1 MKSSLSWPRRGL
13 YLLTPDEGNTARLL
27 ARTALALS
35 AGVALLQYRNK
46 AANAHLRKEQAL
58 ALQALCAEYDTP
70 LIINDDWR
78 LAVEIVADGAHLGES
93 DGAVHEARTALG
105 PRAILGVSCYN
116 DISLGEAAT
125 KAGADYLAFGAFFAS
140 ATKPHARQASLAI
153 LAAGQ
158 RWHLPLVA
166 IGGITPE
173 NAPLLVAAGAQMV
186 AVISAVFD
194 APDPAAAVRKF
205 NACFE

>member
-1 MKSSLSWPRRGL
+1 MKSSQSWPRRGL
-13 YLLTPDEGNTARLL
+13 YLLTPDEGDTARLL

-58 ALQALCAEYDTP
+58 ALQALCAEHDTP

-78 LAVEIVADGAHLGES
+78 LAVEIAADGAHLGES
-93 DGAVHEARTALG
+93 DGTVNDARTALG

-116 DISLGEAAT
+116 DIRRGEAAAA
-125 KAGADYLAFGAFFAS
+125 AGADYLAFGAFFAS
-140 ATKPHARQASLAI
+140 TTKPHARQAPLAI
-153 LAAGQ
+153 LTAGQ
-158 RWHLPLVA
+158 RLHVPLVA

-173 NAPLLVAAGAQMV
+173 NAPLVVIAGAQMV

-194 APDPAAAVRKF
+194 APEPAIVVRKF